1 MPTTGA
7 PVHCGAEQFGV
18 AMVDGSAPPLDVVLE
33 FVEGQAVH
41 SLTEVVAN

>member
-18 AMVDGSAPPLDVVLE
+18 AIVDGSAPPLDVVLE
-33 FVEGQAVH
+33 FVEGHAVH
-41 SLTEVVAN
+41 SLTEVVAT